1 MQYAKI
7 KRDLFKKSMPDNIK
21 KAFITLVQQ
30 HPALGKSDKDFVCD
44 NIQNYELIDDLSR
57 TDVLNVLD
65 GMDMFVFGENPEKNN
80 L

>member
-7 KRDLFKKSMPDNIK
+7 KRDLFKDSMPANIK

-44 NIQNYELIDDLSR
+44 NIQNYEHIDEVSR
-57 TDVLNVLD
+57 IDVLDVLD
-65 GMDMFVFGENPEKNN
+65 GMEMFVIGENPEKK
-80 L
+80 